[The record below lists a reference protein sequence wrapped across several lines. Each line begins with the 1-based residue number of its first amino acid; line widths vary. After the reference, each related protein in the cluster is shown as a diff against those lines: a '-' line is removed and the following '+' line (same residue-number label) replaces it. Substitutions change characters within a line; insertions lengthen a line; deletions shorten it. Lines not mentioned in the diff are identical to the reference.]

1 MLSKSFH
8 VPTGAG
14 GVAPLRLFSALLCCA
29 PAFAQALPEAPN
41 EIDATLDATAALQI
55 GSVDVSARRS
65 GPLSA
70 RDMLTSVDI
79 VAPEQIQ
86 QQQVSH
92 GWQLFA
98 RAPGVTLTQ
107 FRQGNESGK
116 LSFRG
121 FNGEGEVNAVKLLI
135 DGMPANDNAGG
146 MPFLDMLFPLEI
158 SNIEVVRGTNDPR
171 YGLHNIAGNATINT
185 RTGGNYDE
193 ARLSYGSFNTRQA
206 QFVKGVEG
214 GNWTQNYSAGY
225 LRSAGYRQNAAFQKI
240 SVAGKWGYTTDD
252 GGTRLVASARHTQG
266 DGDEA
271 GYLEEAD
278 AHRAPSSS
286 YPYARSTGGNRDMSQ
301 LGLALDTTLSATL
314 SLSAKAWANAVRDQ
328 RWLRYSQ
335 RTSQQERIIDET
347 HVGVLAS
354 LSYRPQWLR
363 TMSLEAGVNAE
374 HQNDRSPRYSTEGK
388 VRTATTRDQHFDFD
402 TYGGYLQA
410 VLTPLEGLKL
420 MPGYR
425 VDKVLG
431 SFADASKNTHFPIQD
446 YGLIRQPK
454 FSAAYSPW
462 RSATV
467 YANWGRTFQVGAGA
481 AAYRSNA
488 NQLRPSINEGWET
501 GVKWMPAAWLDG
513 RLAAWRQDAS
523 DEVKRKLND
532 PAGDSENVGKTRRE
546 GIDLQL
552 NAHGG
557 NHAAWIAYARQRS
570 RIVEP
575 DPAAP
580 ATLGKQIDHVPN
592 HVFSAGYDWNMT
604 SAVKLSAWANGQ
616 GSYFLTSANTGRK
629 YGAYVLL
636 NLGASYR
643 VSPTLSFDLQLSNLA
658 DRYVEYVWINDV
670 TRHAPGDGRA
680 LTASASLRF

>member
-1 MLSKSFH
+1 MLSKQFH
-8 VPTGAG
+8 VPAGAG
-14 GVAPLRLFSALLCCA
+14 GAAPLRLFSALLCCA
-29 PAFAQALPEAPN
+29 PAFAQALPESTN
-41 EIDATLDATAALQI
+41 DIDTNAALQI
-55 GSVDVSARRS
+55 GSVEVSARRS

-92 GWQLFA
+92 AWQLFA
-98 RAPGVTLTQ
+98 RAPGVMLTQ

-171 YGLHNIAGNATINT
+171 YGLHNIAGNATVNT

-193 ARLSYGSFNTRQA
+193 ARLGYGSFNTRQA
-206 QFVKGVEG
+206 QFVKGVEA

-225 LRSAGYRQNAAFQKI
+225 LRSAGYRENAGFRKV

-252 GGTRLVASARHTQG
+252 GSTRILASARRTQS

-278 AHRAPSSS
+278 AHRAPASS
-286 YPYARSTGGNRDMSQ
+286 YAYARSTGGQREMSQ
-301 LGLALDTTLSATL
+301 LGLAVDTTLSPEL
-314 SLSAKAWANAVRDQ
+314 SLSAKVYANAVRDQ
-328 RWLRYSQ
+328 RWLRYSL

-347 HVGVLAS
+347 HYGVLAS

-363 TMSLEAGVNAE
+363 AASLEAGVNAE
-374 HQNDRSPRYSTEGK
+374 HQNDRSPRYSTVDK
-388 VRTATTRDQHFDFD
+388 VRTATTRDQRFDFD
-402 TYGGYLQA
+402 NYGGYLQA

-425 VDKVLG
+425 IDKVQG
-431 SFADASKNTHFPIQD
+431 SFSDPSKNAHFPIQD
-446 YGLIRQPK
+446 YGLIKQPK

-462 RSATV
+462 RTATV
-467 YANWGRTFQVGAGA
+467 HANWGRTFQVGAGA
-481 AAYRSNA
+481 AAYRGNA
-488 NQLRPSINEGWET
+488 NVLRPSINDGWET
-501 GVKWMPAAWLDG
+501 GVKWAPLPWLDG

-557 NHAAWIAYARQRS
+557 NHAGWIAYARQRS

-604 SAVKLSAWANGQ
+604 TAVKLSAWANGQ
-616 GSYFLTSANTGRK
+616 GSYFLTSANIGRK

-643 VSPTLSFDLQLSNLA
+643 VSPSLSFDLQLNNVA
-658 DRYVEYVWINDV
+658 DRYVDYVWINDV

-680 LTASASLRF
+680 LTATASLRF

>member
-1 MLSKSFH
+1 MLSKQFH
-8 VPTGAG
+8 VPAGAG
-14 GVAPLRLFSALLCCA
+14 GAAPLRLFSALLCCA
-29 PAFAQALPEAPN
+29 PAFAQALPEAN
-41 EIDATLDATAALQI
+41 SDIDTTPALQI
-55 GSVDVSARRS
+55 GSVEVSARRS
-65 GPLSA
+65 GTLSA

-92 GWQLFA
+92 AWQLFA
-98 RAPGVTLTQ
+98 RAPGVMLTQ

-171 YGLHNIAGNATINT
+171 YGLHNIAGNATVNT

-193 ARLSYGSFNTRQA
+193 ARLGYGSFNTRQV
-206 QFVKGVEG
+206 QYVKGVAA

-225 LRSAGYRQNAAFQKI
+225 LRSAGYRENAGFRKV

-252 GGTRLVASARHTQG
+252 GRTRVLASARHTQS

-278 AHRAPSSS
+278 AHRAPTSS
-286 YPYARSTGGNRDMSQ
+286 YAYARSTGGQREMSQ
-301 LGLALDTTLSATL
+301 LGLAVDTTLSPEL
-314 SLSAKAWANAVRDQ
+314 SLSAKVYANAVRDQ

-354 LSYRPQWLR
+354 LSYRPEWSR
-363 TMSLEAGVNAE
+363 TVSLEAGVNAE
-374 HQNDRSPRYSTEGK
+374 HQNDRSPRYSTVDK
-388 VRTATTRDQHFDFD
+388 VRTATTRDQRFDFD
-402 TYGGYLQA
+402 NYGGYLQA

-425 VDKVLG
+425 IDKVQG
-431 SFADASKNTHFPIQD
+431 SFSDPSKNAHFPIQD
-446 YGLIRQPK
+446 YGLIKQPK

-462 RSATV
+462 RTATV

-481 AAYRSNA
+481 AAYRGNA
-488 NQLRPSINEGWET
+488 NVLRPSINDGWET
-501 GVKWMPAAWLDG
+501 GVKWAPLPWLDG

-557 NHAAWIAYARQRS
+557 NHAGWIAYARQRS

-604 SAVKLSAWANGQ
+604 TAVKLSAWANGQ

-643 VSPTLSFDLQLSNLA
+643 VSPSLSFDLQLNNVA
-658 DRYVEYVWINDV
+658 DRYVDYVWINDV